1 MTEQHTVWASH
12 CPEYSS
18 INSPTTGIYLEQFQ
32 SPIVLH
38 CVKTY
43 TVTLRTD
50 SRSELVYREH
60 CLTLTWVLAAAQAL
74 CGLGQ
79 PEFSL
84 PPQLSRDGT
93 LPPLSPDGSRTHV
106 TLDSKSVRQYIW
118 LRFARHVCVCEPTV
132 SSPDLLKGHQP
143 LALFCWKMEILSSPS
158 VNMSALHDFAVFAPR
173 GKPWRSNSTVPT
185 HTRHTCTVKY
195 TVHIERDVY
204 TCRSLHTP
212 RKSSEDSVSKSQTCR
227 MRMAGSFCSVL
238 SRDKML
244 SLFLTTTTWERKR
257 KT

>member
-106 TLDSKSVRQYIW
+106 TLDSKSVPSIYMTS
-118 LRFARHVCVCEPTV
+118 FCAACVCLWTHRQL
-132 SSPDLLKGHQP
+132 SR
-143 LALFCWKMEILSSPS
+143 LA
-158 VNMSALHDFAVFAPR
+158 
-173 GKPWRSNSTVPT
+173 
-185 HTRHTCTVKY
+185 
-195 TVHIERDVY
+195 ERPPAS
-204 TCRSLHTP
+204 RSLLLEDGDSIQPFRQHVRLTRLCRFCPP
-212 RKSSEDSVSKSQTCR
+212 RETVE
-227 MRMAGSFCSVL
+227 V
-238 SRDKML
+238 
-244 SLFLTTTTWERKR
+244 
-257 KT
+257 